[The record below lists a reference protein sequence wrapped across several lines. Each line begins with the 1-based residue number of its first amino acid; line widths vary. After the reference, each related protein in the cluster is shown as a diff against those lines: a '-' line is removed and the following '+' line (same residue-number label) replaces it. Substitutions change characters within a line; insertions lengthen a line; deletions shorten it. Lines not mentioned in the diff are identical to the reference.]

1 MRVSEGDVGSVS
13 FGAIEFLPRLS
24 LILLL
29 VVALMGC
36 SQPERAP
43 DASVPPPENLFQE
56 SLYLEAADQGA
67 AVYRI
72 VTRDSHLL
80 VHVGRTGR
88 LKNLGHD
95 HAIASEDIDG
105 MVMLSDDPAASR
117 ADLVVPLRR
126 LIVDETGYRERI
138 GLENPVSESA
148 VEGTTRNMQ
157 DKVLES
163 AAYPWALVSARFAS
177 ALSDPPTLSV
187 SVTLH
192 GTAFDYVVP
201 VALEI
206 DPDRL
211 VIEGDMT
218 MRHEDFGLTPFSAAG
233 GLLRVAEEL
242 ELKFRIVAARL

>member
-1 MRVSEGDVGSVS
+1 VRPSEGNVGSVS
-13 FGAIEFLPRLS
+13 FGAIRLLPQLS

-29 VVALMGC
+29 VVALTGC
-36 SQPERAP
+36 GQPERVPDISAP
-43 DASVPPPENLFQE
+43 SPEKLYQE
-56 SLYLEAADQGA
+56 ALYIEAADQGA

-72 VTRDSHLL
+72 ATHDSHLL

-126 LIVDETGYRERI
+126 LIVDEPGYRARI
-138 GLENPVSESA
+138 GLASDVSESA
-148 VEGTTRNMQ
+148 IEGTTGNMQ

-177 ALSDPPTLSV
+177 AQSDPPTLSV

-206 DPDRL
+206 EPGQL

-242 ELKFRIVAARL
+242 ELEFRIVAARL